1 MSEKVQGSDGKTY
14 ERQSDGTLTPVSSSS
29 VGGGILGALVDSA
42 ESLVRTAVDVV
53 TPSTSSG
60 KK

>member
-1 MSEKVQGSDGKTY
+1 MSEKVQGIHGKTY
-14 ERQSDGTLTPVSSSS
+14 ERQSDGTLTPVPSSS

-42 ESLVRTAVDVV
+42 ESLVHTAVDVV
-53 TPSTSSG
+53 TPSSSSG